1 MSTDSKPRK
10 HRHRRHYTIM
20 IVSGDSDGQ
29 NKRFHLGHVK
39 TQLLAFGTFA
49 LVLAVI
55 CYIVYSSMT
64 ISNLKAIEQ
73 NHLSQIEE
81 LSEANASLESS
92 LSELET
98 SSEQL
103 KLALN
108 QKVETEKS
116 AAEEDEQLHIPTGFP
131 LTGTASMKNAIDSE
145 DTSSVEEDLTAA
157 ESSDSST
164 SGNPIVIFSASSGSS
179 IVATASGTVTSITAD
194 SKYGNIVTIDHGN
207 GYISIYRNAGDVLVT
222 EGKEVTKGDILIVV
236 GDDNTTLGYQIQLD
250 GEYIDPETMIE
261 ISG

>member
-1 MSTDSKPRK
+1 
-10 HRHRRHYTIM
+10 M

-39 TQLLAFGTFA
+39 TQLLAFGAFA
-49 LVLAVI
+49 VALAVI

-73 NHLSQIEE
+73 SHLSQIEE

-92 LSELET
+92 LSELEA

-108 QKVETEKS
+108 QKVESEKT
-116 AAEEDEQLHIPTGFP
+116 AAEEDEQLHLPTGFP
-131 LTGTASMKNAIDSE
+131 LTGTASMKSIYDRE
-145 DTSSVEEDLTAA
+145 DTTTVEEDLTAA
-157 ESSDSST
+157 ESEDT
-164 SGNPIVIFSASSGSS
+164 ENSGNPIVVFSASSGSS
-179 IVATASGTVTSITAD
+179 IVATASGTVTSVTAD
-194 SKYGNIVTIDHGN
+194 SKYGNCITIDHGN
-207 GYISIYRNAGDVLVT
+207 GYISIYRNAGDVLVS
-222 EGKEVTKGDILIVV
+222 EGKEVTQGEILIVV
-236 GDDNTTLGYQIQLD
+236 DDDNTTLGYQIQLD